1 MPTTDYKHQPF
12 RIIATPGRLLHLQV
26 EMSLS
31 LSAIQYLVF
40 DEADRLFEL
49 GFATHL
55 TNILSSLPT
64 ARQTLLFSATLPKS
78 LVEFAKAGLREPK
91 LVRLDSEM
99 KISSDLRMSFWW
111 VKEGEKTAGLLS
123 LLRDVIGVP
132 LEADLP
138 RANAKSDAQSKGS
151 KSKKGDGTGAAV
163 LAPHQSLIFVSTQHH
178 VHYLSTLLSQVGYA
192 VSAIHGNLTQSAR
205 TFALSTFSQNQT
217 SIMVTTDVAARGIDI
232 PILENVINY
241 DFPIGNRVFVH
252 RVGRTA
258 RMGRRGWAWNFVTRE
273 ELPYLLDLQLFLG
286 RPLVNSVPELSESS
300 FVDSLILGPFPRDV
314 LDQDLEYIR
323 NLEDKNYELVSLKGV
338 MERGSK
344 MYNRT
349 KGKASPVSYGR
360 AKEFNK
366 ERSREGGEV
375 VNPAWILRTD
385 GTTRMTGKD
394 TPKGSKSNGPTNGKS
409 REELLKTLA
418 SFKPSETVFE
428 IGSRGKT
435 AGALLMKERR
445 RALSKSAS
453 RTAISLVE
461 KNEES
466 TEDNEGDGVDIEMAN
481 EEEIMVRV
489 RSLNELFLTILFC
502 VEYLRV
508 DPCIEGKGP
517 REIDDFQRRGI
528 LHVSLSEGCRN

>member
-1 MPTTDYKHQPF
+1 
-12 RIIATPGRLLHLQV
+12 
-26 EMSLS
+26 MSLS

-49 GFATHL
+49 GFSTHL
-55 TNILSSLPT
+55 TNIISSLPT
-64 ARQTLLFSATLPKS
+64 TRQTLLFSATLPKS

-91 LVRLDSEM
+91 LVRLDSET

-138 RANAKSDAQSKGS
+138 QANAKRDAQSNDS

-163 LAPHQSLIFVSTQHH
+163 LAPHQTLIFVSTQHH
-178 VHYLSTLLSQVGYA
+178 VHYISTLLSQVGYA

-205 TFALSTFSQNQT
+205 TFALSTFSQNRT

-232 PILENVINY
+232 PILENVVNY
-241 DFPIGNRVFVH
+241 DFPVGNRVFVH

-286 RPLVNSVPELSESS
+286 RPLVKSIPSTGLSESS
-300 FVDSLILGPFPRDV
+300 FVDSLILGPFPRDI
-314 LDQDLEYIR
+314 LDQELEYIR
-323 NLEDKNYELVSLKGV
+323 NLEDKNYELVSLRGV

-349 KGKASPVSYGR
+349 KGKASPISYGR

-366 ERSREGGEV
+366 ERSRDGGEV
-375 VNPAWILRTD
+375 VNPAWILRAGD
-385 GTTRMTGKD
+385 ATRMTRKD
-394 TPKGSKSNGPTNGKS
+394 TLKVEKESKSNMHTNGKS
-409 REELLKTLA
+409 REDLLKTLA
-418 SFKPSETVFE
+418 TFKPSETVFE

-445 RALSKSAS
+445 RALAKSTS
-453 RTAISLVE
+453 RTTVSLVE
-461 KNEES
+461 KDEES
-466 TEDNEGDGVDIEMAN
+466 TEDDEGDRVDVEMAN
-481 EEEIMVRV
+481 EDDIIVRF
-489 RSLNELFLTILFC
+489 RSSNNMDSDHLLLCRILSGRAMHRRRRAKGDRR
-502 VEYLRV
+502 VSRTRNSTSLIIRRMPKLKRGLSYLS
-508 DPCIEGKGP
+508 
-517 REIDDFQRRGI
+517 F
-528 LHVSLSEGCRN
+528 